1 MSSREDPRTI
11 RSRMALHSAFLD
23 LLKSHALEEITI
35 RQICSVAKVHYTTFF
50 RHHPSKESLLEEI
63 AAEQSEKLVTLSL
76 PVVETDDRHAVHLTL
91 CNFIN
96 ENRALWSALLNGG
109 AAGTVKAELLRL
121 CMQPAIK
128 RVPKK
133 TKIPVEL
140 IVISTVSVQL
150 EALSWWLAQPAG
162 QFSVKQLADM
172 LDELVYTSLK

>member
-11 RSRMALHSAFLD
+11 RSREALHSAFLD
-23 LLKSHALEEITI
+23 LLKQHALDEITI
-35 RQICSVAKVHYTTFF
+35 RQICAAAGVHYTTFF

-63 AAEQSEKLVTLSL
+63 AAEQSERLVKLSL
-76 PVVETDDRHAVHLTL
+76 PVVESDDRHAVHLTL
-91 CNFIN
+91 CNFVN
-96 ENRALWSALLNGG
+96 DNRQLWSSLLNGG

-121 CMQPAIK
+121 CIQPAIK
-128 RVPKK
+128 RVPKN

-150 EALSWWLAQPAG
+150 EALSWWLAQPEASIG
-162 QFSVKQLADM
+162 VSEFAEM